1 MTENKQNNF
10 VLRNSRLSNNN
21 KILSKPVSAGNDKH
35 LIWVTTSSDYLA
47 LSSRENLSGRWR

>member
-21 KILSKPVSAGNDKH
+21 KTLSKPVSAGNDKH
-35 LIWVTTSSDYLA
+35 LISGYDIEW
-47 LSSRENLSGRWR
+47 LSGTVIERKFKW